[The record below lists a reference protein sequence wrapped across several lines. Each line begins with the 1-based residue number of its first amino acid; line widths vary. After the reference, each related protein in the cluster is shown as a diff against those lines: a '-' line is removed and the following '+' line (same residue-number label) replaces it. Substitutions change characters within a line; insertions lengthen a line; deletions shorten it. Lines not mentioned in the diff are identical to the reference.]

1 MSTEDLAERLP
12 FTGDEAAPEAA
23 FRTLADTGRPLAR
36 FDRPRAATP
45 TTLAVVS
52 DPHVSVDA
60 EGTWKVFHRTRDLFR
75 ETLAD
80 AERRG
85 ADAVVVSGDLTKDG
99 EERNFEC
106 VRSALD
112 DVDVPVLAVPGN
124 HDVKEKHVAD
134 FERQFTDGGFPARL
148 RLDGLD
154 VVGLNS
160 AMVAGPD
167 GDELDVVSAA
177 QLERLDEM
185 LRDATEPIVV
195 SHHNL
200 PGLADHVGGR
210 GWAPHPP
217 VGNADALL
225 DVLSRHDVPL
235 HLSGHVHL
243 LSLVRERGVR
253 GLVSPGLCSFPHSYL
268 LLDVDETGTTVR
280 GRTAATRENVA
291 DAYEESQS
299 HSVRSSVIS
308 GLNAEQLGN
317 LPLVDERA
325 DPAGAVRPIR
335 PE

>member
-1 MSTEDLAERLP
+1 MGTEELAKRP
-12 FTGDEAAPEAA
+12 SFTGDGSPAEAALQ
-23 FRTLADTGRPLAR
+23 TLTDPDRPLAR
-36 FDRPRAATP
+36 FDRPRVASP
-45 TTLAVVS
+45 TKVAVLS
-52 DPHVSVDA
+52 DPHVAVEA
-60 EGTWKVFHRTRDLFR
+60 EGTWKVFHRTRALFR

-106 VRSALD
+106 VRSLLD
-112 DVDVPVLAVPGN
+112 DVGVPVLTVPGN
-124 HDVKEKHVAD
+124 HDVKQRRVAD
-134 FERQFTDGGFPARL
+134 FERRFTDDGFPVRL

-160 AMVAGPD
+160 AMTLGSGGEA
-167 GDELDVVSAA
+167 ELGAVSDA
-177 QLERLDEM
+177 QLDHLDEV
-185 LRDATEPIVV
+185 LADAREPVVV

-200 PGLADHVGGR
+200 PGLADHVGD

-217 VGNADALL
+217 VGNADALV

-253 GLVSPGLCSFPHSYL
+253 GLVSPGLCSFPQSYL
-268 LLDVDETGTTVR
+268 MLDVDETGTTVR
-280 GRTAATRENVA
+280 CLTTATGDEVEA
-291 DAYEESQS
+291 AYEASRD
-299 HSVRSSVIS
+299 HSDRSSLIA
-308 GLNAEQLGN
+308 GLNAEQFER

-325 DPAGAVRPIR
+325 DPSSAVRPIR
-335 PE
+335 PR